1 MDQSIFLIVIIVA
14 FAAFMF
20 YSSRKRKKQQSELQ
34 TKMQPGARVMLSF
47 GLYGT
52 LLSVDDEKVTADVEI
67 APGTVVTVHRQ
78 TLSRVVD
85 DNASDVE
92 ETPVVT
98 DTAAAAPVLDL
109 GKDDTDRRVEPE
121 FGERVEPVDP
131 DVTKRK
137 TED

>member
-1 MDQSIFLIVIIVA
+1 MGQEVILIVIVVA

-20 YSSRKRKKQQSELQ
+20 YNSRKRKKQQGELA
-34 TKMQPGARVMLSF
+34 TKMVPGARVMLSF

-85 DNASDVE
+85 DAASDI
-92 ETPVVT
+92 ETTTTTTDDEPKHVT
-98 DTAAAAPVLDL
+98 ELN
-109 GKDDTDRRVEPE
+109 GEPIY
-121 FGERVEPVDP
+121 GERADDAEQA
-131 DVTKRK
+131 KRK